1 MAKRYYWLKLKNDFF
16 TQARMKKLRKLPSG
30 ETLLIVYLK
39 MQLLSVST
47 SGKIVFQG
55 LEDTFAEEIALT
67 IDEEPEDVEAA
78 LDFLL
83 KYGLVEELS
92 SSEYSLS
99 EVKDSIGSET
109 ASAERMRQKRAKERE
124 HDEQCSHN
132 VTQCDD
138 IYSNDVTIY
147 RDREEIEK
155 DIELEIEKEKDKKHT
170 PKENCKEKFVAPQEC
185 EVERYLADRNVK
197 SFTAKEFINYYAA
210 LGWKNKHGTPIADWK
225 ALLDTWIDR
234 KDESNPEESREKTKF
249 DFLESDFI
257 RVLEDAG
264 AISDGGLDYGVLR
277 EHDEWIEK
285 IQEAEHKANEY
296 NHHEGVCGWKP
307 ASRLGKGEWQ

>member
-16 TQARMKKLRKLPSG
+16 AQARMKKLRKLPRG

-47 SGKIVFQG
+47 SGKIVFQR

-67 IDEEPEDVEAA
+67 IDEEPEDVEVT
-78 LDFLL
+78 LNFLV

-92 SSEYSLS
+92 SSEFSLS

-124 HDEQCSHN
+124 HSEQCSHN

-147 RDREEIEK
+147 RDREEIE
-155 DIELEIEKEKDKKHT
+155 LEIEKEKDKKHT
-170 PKENCKEKFVAPQEC
+170 PKEKYKEKFVAPQEC
-185 EVERYLADRNVK
+185 EVEKYLSLRNVK
-197 SFTAKEFINYYAA
+197 SFTAKEFINYYAS

-234 KDESNPEESREKTKF
+234 KDESNQEELREKTKF

-257 RVLEDAG
+257 HDLEDAG

-285 IQEAEHKANEY
+285 IQEAERKANEF
-296 NHHEGVCGWKP
+296 NHQGTSYRHKP
-307 ASRLGKGEWQ
+307 ASELRKDEWQ

>member
-16 TQARMKKLRKLPSG
+16 TQARMKKLRKLPKG
-30 ETLLIVYLK
+30 ETLLIIYLK

-47 SGKIVFQG
+47 SGKIAFQG
-55 LEDTFAEEIALT
+55 LEETFAEEIALT
-67 IDEEPEDVEAA
+67 IDEEPEDVETT
-78 LDFLL
+78 LEFLV
-83 KYGLVEELS
+83 KYGLVEEVS

-124 HDEQCSHN
+124 HSEQCSHN

-155 DIELEIEKEKDKKHT
+155 DIEIELEKEKREKNT
-170 PKENCKEKFVAPQEC
+170 LKENTKEKFVAPQEC

-197 SFTAKEFINYYAA
+197 TFTAKEFINYYAA
-210 LGWKNKHGTPIADWK
+210 LGWKNKHGTAIADWK

-234 KDESNPEESREKTKF
+234 KDESNPEEPREKTKF
-249 DFLESDFI
+249 DFLERDFI
-257 RVLEDAG
+257 RDLECAG
-264 AISDGGLDYGVLR
+264 AISDDGIDYGVLR
-277 EHDEWIEK
+277 EHDGWIEK
-285 IQEAEHKANEY
+285 IQEAERKANESSHQGNGCRY
-296 NHHEGVCGWKP
+296 KP
-307 ASRLGKGEWQ
+307 ASKLRKDEWQ